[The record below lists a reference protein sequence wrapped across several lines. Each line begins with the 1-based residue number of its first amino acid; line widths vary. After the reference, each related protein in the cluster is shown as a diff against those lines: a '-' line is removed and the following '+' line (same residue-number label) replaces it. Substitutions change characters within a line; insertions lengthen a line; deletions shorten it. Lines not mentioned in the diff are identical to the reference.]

1 MWVRCGKVFCHLV
14 IHIHLQLQCLIIHI
28 LASCQYYSRVDFQGD
43 IVRTAGNQHHAHG
56 LGTPAAFSQLRLI
69 AFRAVSHGNQYPG
82 LIKQAH
88 FTYPPTTLI
97 FRDHLFSNNLA
108 AVLRVDI
115 EHIQRSP
122 AFLIYQC
129 CLLGVRRW
137 QCSAAIA
144 DRHMGNF

>member
-1 MWVRCGKVFCHLV
+1 MRVRCGKMFCHQV
-14 IHIHLQLQCLIIHI
+14 IHVHLQLQCLVIHI
-28 LASCQYYSRVDFQGD
+28 LAGCQHYGRVDFQGD
-43 IVRTAGNQHHAHG
+43 IVRAAGNQHHTHG

-69 AFRAVSHGNQYPG
+69 AFRAVAHGNQCPG

-88 FTYPPTTLI
+88 FTYPPTALV

-122 AFLIYQC
+122 TFLIYQC
-129 CLLGVRRW
+129 CLLCVRRW